1 MNIILPEIDWR
12 SQNWTPANQL
22 RKIAEEYGEVAE
34 AVAQNNPIQVI
45 RESLDA
51 MQTYNTLIHIVA
63 ADYGINNIDK
73 LLKEHSEKLIR
84 RGYMRPPIEPGQ
96 E

>member
-34 AVAQNNPIQVI
+34 AVAQANPVQVI

-63 ADYGINNIDK
+63 AEYDIRIDK
-73 LLKEHSEKLIR
+73 LVQEHSEKLIR
-84 RGYMRPPIEPGQ
+84 KGYMKPID
-96 E
+96 